1 VISSILF
8 KFLVKLVQA
17 KMKAKVLDGEFTTF
31 PTVFG
36 HCAIAWS
43 LKGIAA
49 VHLPH
54 RSLSETQTWL
64 LHKLGNHRQWAFQ
77 KSPPSWIVMVIEQIG
92 SHLAGILQDFS
103 AAELDFGTLSGFRR
117 QVYQTARNVPCGQT
131 ITYGQLANLAG
142 FPKAARAVGQA
153 MAHNRF
159 ALIVPCHRVIAA
171 GLKLGG
177 FSAFGGMVTKQALL
191 TLESSSPRAQNK
203 AGYTLTVIPS

>member
-1 VISSILF
+1 MN
-8 KFLVKLVQA
+8 KH
-17 KMKAKVLDGEFTTF
+17 GEFTTF
-31 PTVFG
+31 PTVLG

-43 LKGIAA
+43 AKGIAA

-54 RSLSETQTWL
+54 CSLSETRTRL
-64 LHKLGNHRQWAFQ
+64 LHRLGNHRPWAFQ
-77 KSPPSWIVMVIEQIG
+77 ESPPSWIVMFIEHIG
-92 SHLAGILQDFS
+92 SHLAGTLQDFS
-103 AAELDFGTLSGFRR
+103 AAELDLAALSNFRR
-117 QVYQTARNVPCGQT
+117 KVYQAARNIPCGQT

-171 GLKLGG
+171 DLKLGG

-191 TLESSSPRAQNK
+191 TLERAS
-203 AGYTLTVIPS
+203 IPVKRT